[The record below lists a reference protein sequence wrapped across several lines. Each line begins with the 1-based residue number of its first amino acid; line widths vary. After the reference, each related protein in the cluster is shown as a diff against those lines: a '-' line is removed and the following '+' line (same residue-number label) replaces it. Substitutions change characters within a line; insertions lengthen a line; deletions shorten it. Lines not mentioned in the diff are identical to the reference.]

1 MRREFCASIS
11 SWVAPLEPAA
21 ARIFR
26 KDVLRDASEGFFE
39 VEDVVLMLVEGVEDL
54 VVLVDLEEVDV
65 DVTSA
70 EVDEFL
76 RLGGIEERE
85 RSGAN
90 AN

>member
-1 MRREFCASIS
+1 M
-11 SWVAPLEPAA
+11 
-21 ARIFR
+21 
-26 KDVLRDASEGFFE
+26 
-39 VEDVVLMLVEGVEDL
+39 LMLVEGVEDL

-85 RSGAN
+85 RSGTN